1 MSCFFFR
8 TLLKWKHKKIP
19 IGQINYNKTKII
31 TLSSVQSLIWS
42 LFLLWDA
49 KKNLSFTN
57 KCLKFFFTSH
67 IWNKNA
73 FFFLTCS
80 VSFFSSKK
88 EKRKKENKNMSNDFF
103 PIWPEVC
110 HTQKNKQTEIPL
122 LKNTNSSHFY
132 CVDKLINTFY
142 FAHKF
147 ACTAT
152 YSHLFRKL

>member
-42 LFLLWDA
+42 FVSPLRW
-49 KKNLSFTN
+49 KKNLKVLPTNVWNSFSHPTSET
-57 KCLKFFFTSH
+57 KMRFSFSLVLFLFFHLK
-67 IWNKNA
+67 
-73 FFFLTCS
+73 
-80 VSFFSSKK
+80 KK
-88 EKRKKENKNMSNDFF
+88 KKKKENKNMSNDFF

-122 LKNTNSSHFY
+122 LKNTNSSHSY
-132 CVDKLINTFY
+132 CVDRLINTF
-142 FAHKF
+142 
-147 ACTAT
+147 
-152 YSHLFRKL
+152 LFCS